1 MKRFIV
7 LFSAVILCLTLAG
20 CSGSQYKKATE
31 LYEQGNYAEAGEIFS
46 KLGNYEDSADKAN
59 ECKYQEASALLQN
72 SDYDAAK
79 ALFSALGD
87 YGDSADKVK
96 FCDYKKAEKLLA
108 DDDYDAA
115 KAIFSALGSYENS
128 ADQVK
133 ECDYEKAEELFNQ
146 EKYEEALK
154 IYETISEYKTSKERI
169 ITINSKFLYE
179 TYGDII
185 DLLDNTGYETVQGFS
200 IKSRL
205 GSPSTLV
212 NAGKTTNFVF
222 EVTGN
227 IDDAVVQEFNTC
239 SKKFKDRFEVL
250 DRNGCDIS
258 YDSMEN
264 DVFESNLQLIDGD
277 LPKICGYMLK
287 EYYSSGVNT
296 VTNSLESLNVHN
308 PIGYDLSK
316 GHPFYEYKFKK
327 FLAECALGMLPSKVW
342 DGTADAT
349 GGYIIVREDGEVLCY
364 HLFNRNEFETYLIN
378 NTKFE
383 TASTSRH
390 EFGSIYKDNGKY
402 YIKLNLQVRFIK

>member
-1 MKRFIV
+1 MPDTADF
-7 LFSAVILCLTLAG
+7 LETLNIGAL
-20 CSGSQYKKATE
+20 KAKST
-31 LYEQGNYAEAGEIFS
+31 
-46 KLGNYEDSADKAN
+46 DKA
-59 ECKYQEASALLQN
+59 
-72 SDYDAAK
+72 D
-79 ALFSALGD
+79 
-87 YGDSADKVK
+87 
-96 FCDYKKAEKLLA
+96 
-108 DDDYDAA
+108 
-115 KAIFSALGSYENS
+115 IRI
-128 ADQVK
+128 
-133 ECDYEKAEELFNQ
+133 
-146 EKYEEALK
+146 K
-154 IYETISEYKTSKERI
+154 IH
-169 ITINSKFLYE
+169 
-179 TYGDII
+179 DI
-185 DLLDNTGYETVQGFS
+185 NTGYETVQGFS

-227 IDDAVVQEFNTC
+227 MTDAIMNEFNTC
-239 SKKFKDRFEVL
+239 SKKFKDRFDVL
-250 DRNGCDIS
+250 NRNSCSIE
-258 YDSMEN
+258 YVAMEN

-277 LPKICGYMLK
+277 LPKICAYMLK

-296 VTNSLESLNVHN
+296 VKSSLDSLSEHN

-364 HLFNRNEFETYLIN
+364 HLFNRNEFETYLVN

-390 EFGSIYKDNGKY
+390 EFGTMFKENGKY

>member
-1 MKRFIV
+1 MPKLSGNKGEWSEIYAFLRLLEIKKLYAADAELNKKDDMFYNIINIIRTEPIGTLEFRINKADDTVSVIKTNTEDV
-7 LFSAVILCLTLAG
+7 LLTLSCDEFKTAADNLYNEII
-20 CSGSQYKKATE
+20 SANKSSFESQDTEEFLEQLNIGVLKAKST
-31 LYEQGNYAEAGEIFS
+31 
-46 KLGNYEDSADKAN
+46 DKA
-59 ECKYQEASALLQN
+59 
-72 SDYDAAK
+72 D
-79 ALFSALGD
+79 
-87 YGDSADKVK
+87 
-96 FCDYKKAEKLLA
+96 
-108 DDDYDAA
+108 
-115 KAIFSALGSYENS
+115 IRI
-128 ADQVK
+128 
-133 ECDYEKAEELFNQ
+133 
-146 EKYEEALK
+146 K
-154 IYETISEYKTSKERI
+154 IH
-169 ITINSKFLYE
+169 
-179 TYGDII
+179 DI
-185 DLLDNTGYETVQGFS
+185 NTGYETVQGFS

-227 IDDAVVQEFNTC
+227 INDDVMNGFNTC
-239 SKKFKDRFEVL
+239 SKKFKDRFDFL
-250 DRNGCDIS
+250 SGCDCDIE
-258 YDSMEN
+258 YCSMDN
-264 DVFESNLQLIDGD
+264 DIFESNLQLIDGD
-277 LPKICGYMLK
+277 LPEICAYMLK

-296 VTNSLESLNVHN
+296 VTNSLESLNVNN
-308 PIGYDLSK
+308 PIGYNLSK

-390 EFGSIYKDNGKY
+390 EFGSIYKENGKY